1 MLLRSASTPLLNSL
15 VHASSPRESPIEAV
29 ESVHQIQRPRSLT
42 LSSSSSCCYSPVSVH
57 SSDESARRMKR
68 TASESDLRH
77 LTSTMK
83 PASKFLS
90 GGGALMED
98 VEEGIGFGL
107 IRTSSYDVLS
117 WGLEEEEEE
126 EEDDTEVSGG
136 CGGGGGVIR
145 GGGKGDG
152 SDGEDGDDGTDV
164 HYRKMIEANPGN
176 GIFLSNYAMFLKE
189 VRKDYLRAEEYC
201 GRAILTNPNDGN
213 VLAMYAE
220 LVWTIHKDSSRAESY
235 FNRAVAAAPDD
246 CYVQASYARF
256 LWDADEEEEEERH
269 EEELEPQTS
278 RMSFFSGPSPITAM
292 S

>member
-29 ESVHQIQRPRSLT
+29 ESVHQIQRPRSLM
-42 LSSSSSCCYSPVSVH
+42 LSSSSPCCYSSMSVH

-77 LTSTMK
+77 LTK

-107 IRTSSYDVLS
+107 IRTSSYDGLS
-117 WGLEEEEEE
+117 WGLEEDE
-126 EEDDTEVSGG
+126 TEVSGG

-152 SDGEDGDDGTDV
+152 SDGDDGTDV

-176 GIFLSNYAMFLKE
+176 GIFLSNYAKFLKE
-189 VRKDYLRAEEYC
+189 VRKDYVRAEEYC

-269 EEELEPQTS
+269 EEELEPQTC
-278 RMSFFSGPSPITAM
+278 RMSFFTGPSPITAM